1 MEIKVDLSKSGLTM
15 EEIRQKKLEI
25 DTALE
30 RLWSGKRDFYR
41 VGKAAPSA
49 R

>member
-25 DTALE
+25 IRALE
-30 RLWSGKRDFYR
+30 RLWSGMEDFT
-41 VGKAAPSA
+41 GKASPSA
-49 R
+49 G

>member
-25 DTALE
+25 DGCGLE
-30 RLWSGKRDFYR
+30 KRLLPG
-41 VGKAAPSA
+41 G
-49 R
+49 